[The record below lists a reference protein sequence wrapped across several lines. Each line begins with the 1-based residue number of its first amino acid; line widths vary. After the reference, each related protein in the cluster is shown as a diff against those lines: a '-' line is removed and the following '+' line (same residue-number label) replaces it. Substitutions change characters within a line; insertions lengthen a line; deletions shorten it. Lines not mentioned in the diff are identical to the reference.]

1 MQEDM
6 TDSTQDTSAEE
17 ERLTAEFSAW
27 MREGLSLVSSCEEPV
42 ESPSLPEV
50 DLFTLYGEMKGI
62 REDIK
67 RDLKRNAAF
76 IDEFRDG
83 LTEIRS
89 SVGERK
95 SEEVPVE
102 RYIEPLFDLYD
113 RVTRLVPLVQKAIR
127 SKEAFLRLL
136 GLHHMLKD
144 LLESH
149 EILLLKCE
157 SQFQALG
164 IEVHG
169 KPGEVFNPLVMK
181 AVAADERG
189 KDGTVYDVVHLGFSQ
204 EGRLF
209 FPAEV
214 IVSKKTQ
221 R

>member
-1 MQEDM
+1 MQEDL
-6 TDSTQDTSAEE
+6 TGSPLDASAEE
-17 ERLTAEFSAW
+17 ERLTNEFSAW
-27 MREGLSLVSSCEEPV
+27 MREGLSLLSSCGEPV

-67 RDLKRNAAF
+67 QDLKRNAAF
-76 IDEFRDG
+76 VDEFREG

-95 SEEVPVE
+95 GEEVPVD
-102 RYIEPLFDLYD
+102 RFIEPLFDLYD
-113 RVTRLVPLVQKAIR
+113 RVTRLVPLVQKAVR
-127 SKEAFLRLL
+127 SREIFLRLL
-136 GLHHMLKD
+136 GLHHMLND

-149 EILLLKCE
+149 EILLRKCE
-157 SQFQALG
+157 SHFQALG

-189 KDGTVYDVVHLGFSQ
+189 KDGTVYEVVHLGFSR

-214 IVSKKTQ
+214 IVSKKT
-221 R
+221 

>member
-1 MQEDM
+1 M
-6 TDSTQDTSAEE
+6 TDSTYDLSTEE
-17 ERLTAEFSAW
+17 ERLTAEFSSW
-27 MREGLSLVSSCEEPV
+27 IREGLSLFSSCEESVDHPL
-42 ESPSLPEV
+42 LPEV

-76 IDEFRDG
+76 IDEFREG
-83 LTEIRS
+83 MTEIRS
-89 SVGERK
+89 SVGER
-95 SEEVPVE
+95 EEMPVD

-113 RVTRLVPLVQKAIR
+113 RITRLVPLVQKAIR

-136 GLHHMLKD
+136 GLHHILKD

-149 EILLLKCE
+149 EILLRKCE
-157 SQFQALG
+157 LQFQALG

-169 KPGEVFNPLVMK
+169 KPGEVFNPIVMK
-181 AVAADERG
+181 AIATDERG
-189 KDGTVYDVVHLGFSQ
+189 KDGTVYDVVHLGFSR

-214 IVSKKTQ
+214 IVSKIKQ
-221 R
+221 H